1 MWWRGYLRSLPS
13 CVRNIDYSFSVCH
26 VCFVTSSTI
35 YVSKYLSSSCSRSIR
50 NSAGRIT
57 KRLRFKL
64 TLVLQFRTYK
74 SFFILILESNSNF
87 IPDLISMT
95 VRATYFHPDVITF
108 RWFCQGGELS
118 PVASQ
123 ASSSPLPN
131 SEGFFSAYSQCK
143 LPRSELE
150 KGSTKVWVSV
160 HHIALK
166 QPITRETRGQKKD
179 AKNQTSSGNTL
190 EKNKL
195 TKARFFL

>member
-1 MWWRGYLRSLPS
+1 
-13 CVRNIDYSFSVCH
+13 
-26 VCFVTSSTI
+26 
-35 YVSKYLSSSCSRSIR
+35 
-50 NSAGRIT
+50 
-57 KRLRFKL
+57 
-64 TLVLQFRTYK
+64 
-74 SFFILILESNSNF
+74 
-87 IPDLISMT
+87 MT

-123 ASSSPLPN
+123 ASSSPRPD

-143 LPRSELE
+143 LPKSELE

-179 AKNQTSSGNTL
+179 MKNWEYLGSTWKRKIKTV
-190 EKNKL
+190 
-195 TKARFFL
+195 FIVFL